1 MVMTAKEVAAAAED
15 ETSTASDD
23 ETEIASADCLIM
35 GEEEEEE
42 EETSSS
48 SADATDDDSS
58 NDSEVNGKDESNAT
72 SASSEE
78 GNDDAAASTEATAGR
93 DPGEPILVIE
103 GEDFAPGQV
112 VVLFS
117 MNSLVAID
125 DIDEDGNIEAKVP
138 ANNVDNHLRFVQSST
153 GGRTGTF
160 NFDGQTLT
168 ASEGETAAE
177 STEGE
182 VPDNILSDD
191 S

>member
-1 MVMTAKEVAAAAED
+1 M
-15 ETSTASDD
+15 
-23 ETEIASADCLIM
+23 
-35 GEEEEEE
+35 
-42 EETSSS
+42 
-48 SADATDDDSS
+48 
-58 NDSEVNGKDESNAT
+58 
-72 SASSEE
+72 
-78 GNDDAAASTEATAGR
+78 
-93 DPGEPILVIE
+93 IE

-125 DIDEDGNIEAKVP
+125 DIDEDGNIEAKLP
-138 ANNVDNHLRFVQSST
+138 ANNVDNHLRFVESST

>member
-35 GEEEEEE
+35 GKKEEEE
-42 EETSSS
+42 EETSTS

-93 DPGEPILVIE
+93 DPGEPILVID

-138 ANNVDNHLRFVQSST
+138 TNNVDNHLRFVESST

-160 NFDGQTLT
+160 NFDGRTLT

-182 VPDNILSDD
+182 VPDILSDD